1 MPIAELE
8 VPEISESIAR
18 PIAIQII
25 RQICEHT
32 RLPKDLPIRFLGG
45 GGALPIVG
53 STLDDKGAI
62 ENRLPT
68 DLNIKIDVTEEY
80 DEDFAGTG
88 AILRQDQSYIF
99 YDKDLFVFMKPVFQR
114 LKTTINV
121 EYTAPDKTSA
131 EAWVRTMKRR
141 AEQHLV
147 QHLHHVDYHYPIPL
161 ECMAIL
167 LEVHRL
173 RELKGGYGEDYGTYL
188 MGKFDKQVTSIANQA
203 GNNAIFVMRQ
213 QQARI
218 IGNYDFV
225 DQPPRPDKNSETGA
239 YLVSFSYS
247 FKYDRPETVVIE
259 YPIVIHNSILKYYS
273 KEKIYEESDVKN
285 RGSVSTEAA
294 RFFTPEYGMNTI
306 RNRIPGVAIPWFDD
320 WLPNENF
327 PSTENI
333 FRILNEVVQ
342 DDPKA
347 LVNLTQLGY
356 IHIAEKALNYIRENP
371 ISITQYRESVFVLRV
386 FKGRTPLDMDALVIN
401 NELDIRTIE
410 DMDMRKTYRIVL
422 DVMYDLAM
430 LSPRALVR
438 LCHHGEFAIELIMAI
453 DPTAPLPLLLPNGT
467 INLNSMRRCID
478 YLNLN
483 KRYSY
488 KQGEP
493 FFARVGTFSIVS
505 NRSE

>member
-18 PIAIQII
+18 PVAVQII

-32 RLPKDLPIRFLGG
+32 RLPKDIPVRYLGSSSLPT
-45 GGALPIVG
+45 VG

-68 DLNIKIDVTEEY
+68 DLNIKIDVSEEY

-99 YDKDLFVFMKPVFQR
+99 YDKDLFVFMKPVYQR
-114 LKTTINV
+114 LKTTINI

-147 QHLHHVDYHYPIPL
+147 QHLHQVDYHYPIPL

-167 LEVHRL
+167 LEIHRL
-173 RELKGGYGEDYGTYL
+173 RELKGGYGEDYPTYL
-188 MGKFDKQVTSIANQA
+188 MSKFDKHVTSIANQA

-239 YLVSFSYS
+239 FLVSFSYT
-247 FKYDRPETVVIE
+247 FKYERPESVVIE

-285 RGSVSTEAA
+285 AGSLSTEAA
-294 RFFTPEYGMNTI
+294 RFFTPEVGMNTI
-306 RNRIPGVAIPWFDD
+306 LSRIPGVAIPWFDD
-320 WLPNENF
+320 WLPNDNF
-327 PSTENI
+327 PATQNI
-333 FRILNEVVQ
+333 FRILNEVVVE
-342 DDPKA
+342 DPRA

-356 IHIAEKALNYIRENP
+356 ISLTKNALNYIRANP
-371 ISITQYRESVFVLRV
+371 ITITQYRESVFILRV
-386 FKGRTPLDMDALVIN
+386 FKGKTPLDMDALVIN

-410 DMDMRKTYRIVL
+410 AMDMRKTYRIVL

-438 LCHHGEFAIELIMAI
+438 LCQHGEFAIELIAAI
-453 DPTAPLPLLLPNGT
+453 DPTAPLPVLLPDGT
-467 INLNSMRRCID
+467 ITINSLKRAID
-478 YLNLN
+478 HLNLN
-483 KRYSY
+483 KSY
-488 KQGEP
+488 AGFMGEL
-493 FFARVGTFSIVS
+493 FTARIGTFSILS
-505 NRSE
+505 HRRP